1 MQRMEGMDDDDD
13 DLNLKLEGIY
23 NNDLNLK
30 QEGLQVEDELPLNG
44 DAVSGV
50 EPESMRTSTCSYFIQ
65 VVFTVKA
72 QQVVHNIVFSI
83 NVP

>member
-30 QEGLQVEDELPLNG
+30 
-44 DAVSGV
+44 
-50 EPESMRTSTCSYFIQ
+50 
-65 VVFTVKA
+65 
-72 QQVVHNIVFSI
+72 
-83 NVP
+83 